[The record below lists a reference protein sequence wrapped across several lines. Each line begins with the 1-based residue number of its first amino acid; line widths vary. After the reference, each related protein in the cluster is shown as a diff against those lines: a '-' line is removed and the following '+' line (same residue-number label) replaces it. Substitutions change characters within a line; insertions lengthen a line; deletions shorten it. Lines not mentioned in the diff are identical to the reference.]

1 MERSFSPLVHEAFV
15 KPSKGLFRQVELV
28 VELHPTRVLGAWA
41 GALAFNGP
49 PRLRTNWFNSR
60 KTLMAVFKQLAILSV
75 ALASTGVALADDV
88 GRVLSSQPI
97 LQQVAVPRQVC
108 STQQVEVQQ
117 QKSGA
122 GAAMGAI
129 AGGAIGNSVGR
140 GSGNA
145 AATMLGIVGGAI
157 LGDRIE
163 GAPSSR
169 LENVQ
174 HCATQTFY
182 ENRTVGYNVTYEFG
196 GRHYS
201 VQMPNDPGPTIRV
214 QVSPVGAQAQSA
226 FQGDEVAIQPVYQY
240 QQPTV
245 IESRTIYQPYYD
257 YPYYQGE
264 RWRHHHGWGD
274 EHRDEHGYGHRD

>member
-1 MERSFSPLVHEAFV
+1 V
-15 KPSKGLFRQVELV
+15 
-28 VELHPTRVLGAWA
+28 A
-41 GALAFNGP
+41 GANSLGTIRQPNFRAI
-49 PRLRTNWFNSR
+49 RLGSGKRQI
-60 KTLMAVFKQLAILSV
+60 AVFKKLLVLSV
-75 ALASTGVALADDV
+75 TIAATGVALADEV

-108 STQQVEVQQ
+108 TTQQVEVQQ

-129 AGGAIGNSVGR
+129 AGGAIGNQVGR
-140 GSGNA
+140 GAGNA

-163 GAPSSR
+163 GAPVSH

-174 HCATQTFY
+174 RCATQTFY

-214 QVSPVGAQAQSA
+214 QVSPVGGQIPPNYQVEEAAQP
-226 FQGDEVAIQPVYQY
+226 IYQY
-240 QQPTV
+240 QPPTV
-245 IESRTIYQPYYD
+245 IEARTIYQPYYE

-264 RWRHHHGWGD
+264 RFRHHHGWHE
-274 EHRDEHGYGHRD
+274 EHRDEHGDGHRD

>member
-1 MERSFSPLVHEAFV
+1 
-15 KPSKGLFRQVELV
+15 
-28 VELHPTRVLGAWA
+28 
-41 GALAFNGP
+41 
-49 PRLRTNWFNSR
+49 
-60 KTLMAVFKQLAILSV
+60 MAVFKQLAMLSV
-75 ALASTGVALADDV
+75 ALASTGFALADDV

-140 GSGNA
+140 GSGNV
-145 AATMLGIVGGAI
+145 AATMLGIVGGAV

-163 GAPSSR
+163 GAPPSH

-174 HCATQTFY
+174 HCSTQNFY
-182 ENRTVGYNVTYEFG
+182 ESRTVGYNVTYEFG
-196 GRHYS
+196 GHRYS
-201 VQMPNDPGPTIRV
+201 VQMPNDPGRTIRV
-214 QVSPVGAQAQSA
+214 QVSPAGAQVQPAYEPE
-226 FQGDEVAIQPVYQY
+226 EVVNQPIYQY

-245 IESRTIYQPYYD
+245 IESRTIYQPYYE
-257 YPYYQGE
+257 YPDYQGE
-264 RWRHHHGWGD
+264 RFHHHHDWRD
-274 EHRDEHGYGHRD
+274 EHRNEHGDWRRD

>member
-1 MERSFSPLVHEAFV
+1 MGKPPPGWCVECLVSVAIHDLWV
-15 KPSKGLFRQVELV
+15 
-28 VELHPTRVLGAWA
+28 
-41 GALAFNGP
+41 ALNLEPHRFN
-49 PRLRTNWFNSR
+49 NR
-60 KTLMAVFKQLAILSV
+60 KTLMTSPKRMLILTLAM
-75 ALASTGVALADDV
+75 AATGAAFAEDV
-88 GRVLSSQPI
+88 GRVLSAQPNI
-97 LQQVAVPRQVC
+97 QQVAVPRKVC
-108 STQQVEVQQ
+108 SNQQVEVQQ

-145 AATMLGIVGGAI
+145 AATVLGIFGGAI

-169 LENVQ
+169 VENVQ
-174 HCATQTFY
+174 SCATQNFY

-201 VQMPNDPGPTIRV
+201 VQMPNDPGPTIQL
-214 QVSPVGAQAQSA
+214 QVSPVGVQSQPSYQGNVAVAQP
-226 FQGDEVAIQPVYQY
+226 EYQ

-245 IESRTIYQPYYD
+245 IESRTIYQPYYE
-257 YPYYQGE
+257 YPYYPQERFHHRHEWHGE
-264 RWRHHHGWGD
+264 
-274 EHRDEHGYGHRD
+274 EHRDEHRD

>member
-1 MERSFSPLVHEAFV
+1 
-15 KPSKGLFRQVELV
+15 
-28 VELHPTRVLGAWA
+28 
-41 GALAFNGP
+41 
-49 PRLRTNWFNSR
+49 
-60 KTLMAVFKQLAILSV
+60 MAVFKQLAILSV

-108 STQQVEVQQ
+108 STQQIEVQP

-140 GSGNA
+140 GSGNV
-145 AATMLGIVGGAI
+145 AATMLGIVGGAV

-174 HCATQTFY
+174 RCSTQNFY

-196 GRHYS
+196 GRRYS

-214 QVSPVGAQAQSA
+214 RVAPAIVQAEPAYQTE
-226 FQGDEVAIQPVYQY
+226 EVVTQPVYQY
-240 QQPTV
+240 QQPTI
-245 IESRTIYQPYYD
+245 IESRTIYQPYYEYPD
-257 YPYYQGE
+257 YQVE
-264 RWRHHHGWGD
+264 RFHHRHGWRE
-274 EHRDEHGYGHRD
+274 EHRDEHGDGHRD